1 MSSTQATARLAE
13 IETQLKLNTP
23 KMASLEH
30 VQTSVAASSP
40 VTVDNEIKGRLALVT
55 GASGGLVVHKI
66 TFIVSDDI

>member
-30 VQTSVAASSP
+30 VQTSVVAPSP

-55 GASGGLVVHKI
+55 GASGGLVVYKI